1 MSFCVQTLTPR
12 DFPPHTAAAEAAAAA
27 AVCAGLQME
36 SADGQRGRDT
46 SQRRSPLD
54 LIMNQIRRKRTAADR
69 KPSVLSCTSDRGG
82 IPEDT
87 EDREGR
93 GEGPAVAD
101 SVQTERDLAWGRVCV
116 FLHQLGK
123 TADHRSLKLAHCD
136 LTATDLL
143 ELATLLCCLP
153 QLEEMDLSW
162 NELIGGSLPS
172 LTTHIQHVGRI
183 RTLKLCSCRLNAD
196 DITALGEALECVPFL
211 EMLDLSWNVGVGG
224 GALRGL
230 LDKLHPQLRELHL
243 VACQLISTDAAILG
257 AAVSALPRLCVL
269 DVSCNPL
276 LAEESNEEASGGI
289 RRLALSLSHIASLA
303 TLRLQACGLTSHS
316 LDALGGLFRCLPAM
330 RELDLSCNKGL
341 SGGLS
346 HLTSHLS
353 HLTHLESLDL
363 HLCCLTHSDLESLVQ
378 VLPSLPELTDADLS
392 ANREVG
398 AMVHSL
404 VSTLPLPQMRHL
416 PLSACS
422 LTQESFTALALAVP
436 FLKSVDV
443 SWCKVVGGRLA
454 LLLDA
459 LQPSVIR
466 ELRLSSC
473 QLTTDDLRH
482 LALVCKRGCLSSL
495 RLLDLSYNSRVGDEG
510 WAGLFGAGG
519 GLGSLEEVDVS
530 LRPASSAPAT
540 AWMPSLL
547 AALPNLPALARLA
560 MQRWTLTSQARDRLG
575 HALKKRHVQLEW
587 DPPTK
592 DATSSY
598 SPANQDRAE
607 ELHSEE

>member
-422 LTQESFTALALAVP
+422 LTQESFTALAL
-436 FLKSVDV
+436 
-443 SWCKVVGGRLA
+443 
-454 LLLDA
+454 
-459 LQPSVIR
+459 
-466 ELRLSSC
+466 
-473 QLTTDDLRH
+473 
-482 LALVCKRGCLSSL
+482 VCKRGCLSSL